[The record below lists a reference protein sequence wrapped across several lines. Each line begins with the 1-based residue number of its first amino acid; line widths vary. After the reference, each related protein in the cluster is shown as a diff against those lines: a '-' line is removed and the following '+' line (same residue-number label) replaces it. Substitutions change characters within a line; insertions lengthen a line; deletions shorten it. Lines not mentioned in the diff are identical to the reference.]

1 MRSMN
6 QWTFQLKI
14 DMSLIIRVFIKE
26 GLKKLKKCGFIHI
39 WVGGWFKIGTKSTKK
54 TCL

>member
-39 WVGGWFKIGTKSTKK
+39 WVGWCVRKG
-54 TCL
+54 

>member
-1 MRSMN
+1 MN

-26 GLKKLKKCGFIHI
+26 GLKKFKKCGFIHI
-39 WVGGWFKIGTKSTKK
+39 WVGGCVRKG
-54 TCL
+54 